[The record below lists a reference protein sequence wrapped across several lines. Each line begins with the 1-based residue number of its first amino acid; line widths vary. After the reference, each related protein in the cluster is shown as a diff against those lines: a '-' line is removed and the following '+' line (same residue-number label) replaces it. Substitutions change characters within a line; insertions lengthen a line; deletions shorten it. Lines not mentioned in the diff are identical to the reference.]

1 MGAICVFD
9 SSLNWCCVGLVR
21 TLQNGVWVKQGFPG
35 SSAVKS
41 QQQRNLT
48 FDVISNFEKQIAKSQ
63 D

>member
-1 MGAICVFD
+1 MGAICV
-9 SSLNWCCVGLVR
+9 SLYWCCIGLVR